1 MLLNYITLSVRN
13 IEKSIEFH
21 TELVG
26 LKVVRTIEP
35 PMGKIVFMQNSDGET
50 MLELVRLELFEKVSA
65 KGLVFSFSAIEKLSA
80 IRERAMEMGYQPSE
94 IVSQRPKPDYFT
106 VIDPDGLTIEFS

>member
-1 MLLNYITLSVRN
+1 MQLNYITLSVRN
-13 IEKSIEFH
+13 IEKSIEFY

-35 PMGKIVFMQNSDGET
+35 PMGKIVFIQNSGGET
-50 MLELVRLELFEKVSA
+50 MLELVQLDPLEKVSA

-80 IRERAMEMGYQPSE
+80 MRERAKEMGYQPSE
-94 IVSQRPKPDYFT
+94 IISQRPKPDFFT
-106 VIDPDGLTIEFS
+106 VVDPDGLTIEFS